1 MIEGNKSRT
10 VAATNMN
17 NESSRSHAV
26 FTVVLTFTLT
36 DALCGVT
43 GEKVGADSVC
53 RDQTIKLAV
62 SEDYIISNSFALP
75 LNIIDSLV

>member
-36 DALCGVT
+36 DALSGVT
-43 GEKVGADSVC
+43 GEKVGPDSAE
-53 RDQTIKLAV
+53 IKQ
-62 SEDYIISNSFALP
+62 
-75 LNIIDSLV
+75 